1 VSRLEVTHET
11 ILWRTFQRICGRVSA
26 CQVLAYHNDIVSLSI
41 SCGGSVLSRYEK
53 DTTLQTTGIT
63 ALELYK
69 GAMISG
75 TESNRLKVAA
85 ILELFT
91 VIPVDESIY
100 EAFGRLSAVL
110 SLNGNPFG
118 DFDEVV
124 AAIAIRFDGE
134 IITRDRHFS
143 KVPRLKVI
151 SY

>member
-1 VSRLEVTHET
+1 MPIADTSFIIDLMRRDPGALSLYEV
-11 ILWRTFQRICGRVSA
+11 
-26 CQVLAYHNDIVSLSI
+26 
-41 SCGGSVLSRYEK
+41 YEK
-53 DTTLQTTGIT
+53 EGTILQTTGIT

-75 TESNRLKVAA
+75 TKSNRLKVAT

-100 EAFGRLSAVL
+100 EAFGRISAVL
-110 SLNGNPFG
+110 SLNGNSIG
-118 DFDEVV
+118 DFDEVI

-134 IITRDRHFS
+134 IITRDRHFL
-143 KVPRLKVI
+143 KVPHLKVI